1 MTDYERQFKK
11 FAGRIEFDD
20 AANHKHRDRLEQNLL
35 VALAKQSRQKQ
46 QPLKIWRTIM
56 NSRITKLTA
65 VAAVLIIV
73 AIIGWLFSIPEPSR
87 QITSFTLLAQA
98 SAAEQKLFYGTG
110 GITHIVNE
118 IILYPQPLRNAG
130 EPLNDLESNVSNET
144 NIAFVKRWLSYRWIP
159 VYSLAE
165 DGDLR
170 EHKIDLIEHTNETV
184 TVSDLA
190 WFDPV
195 SGQFARV
202 LKAGDHVL
210 FANAYDGA
218 SVYTASRGPD
228 GLLKIEQEAV
238 TDEFQ
243 VPENPADF
251 LGIAAGITGSV
262 PRKYYPPVQDVTTET
277 LRDGTHVRIYK
288 LGFKDIWG
296 NLETYFL
303 FRVSTNNNVI
313 DEIECVVDGE
323 TSRIHRRLIAE
334 TVESPEL
341 SWDISELNT
350 SPTGTGIAIGT
361 EETANTVS
369 IQQMV
374 ERSTSTVYVFSKDP
388 SWTYDR
394 KIYDLPD
401 ETSPP
406 ARFFPITYKAK
417 DGRDIV
423 LCQGESFNRY
433 FTAVFGEVQERGEQ
447 VPWKYESE
455 NGFKVMHQNDKKT
468 EMWWT
473 EFALKSS
480 GFEPNANR
488 VGYILM
494 SPTKTFMVL
503 AINGPIS
510 NQELKGLVDSLIPAD
525 EYVTS
530 PTQP

>member
-1 MTDYERQFKK
+1 MTDFEKQFRN
-11 FAGRIEFDD
+11 FADRIEFDD
-20 AANHKHRDRLEQNLL
+20 IPDHKNRDKLEQNLL
-35 VALAKQSRQKQ
+35 AALAKQSRQKQ
-46 QPLKIWRTIM
+46 RPLKIWRTIM

-65 VAAVLIIV
+65 AAAVLVIV
-73 AIIGWLFSIPEPSR
+73 TIIGWFYSIPEPSQ

-118 IILYPQPLRNAG
+118 IILYPQPVRDAG
-130 EPLNDLESNVSNET
+130 EPLNDLESNVSDET

-190 WFDPV
+190 WFDPA
-195 SGQFARV
+195 SGRFARV
-202 LKAGDHVL
+202 MKTGNYVL

-228 GLLKIEQEAV
+228 GLLKIEQEIV
-238 TDEFQ
+238 TAEFQ

-262 PRKYYPPVQDVTTET
+262 PRQHYPPVQDVTTET
-277 LRDGTHVRIYK
+277 LRDGSHVRIYK

-303 FRVSTNNNVI
+303 FRVSTNNNII
-313 DEIECVVDGE
+313 DEIECVVDSE

-334 TVESPEL
+334 TVDSPEL
-341 SWDISELNT
+341 SWDLSELNT
-350 SPTGTGIAIGT
+350 SPTVTSIAIGT

-388 SWTYDR
+388 SWAYAR
-394 KIYDLPD
+394 KIYNLPD

-406 ARFFPITYKAK
+406 ARFFPIVYKAK

-433 FTAVFGEVQERGEQ
+433 FSAVFGEVQERGKQ
-447 VPWKYESE
+447 VPWTFESD
-455 NGFKVMHQNDKKT
+455 NGFKVMRQKDNKT

-480 GFEPNANR
+480 GFEPSANR

-494 SPTKTFMVL
+494 SPANTFMVL
-503 AINGPIS
+503 AINGPVS
-510 NQELKGLVDSLIPAD
+510 EQELQSLIGNLIPAD
-525 EYVTS
+525 EYVPGS
-530 PTQP
+530 TQP